1 MYICRGGGRKSRVG
15 LAEAGEAVF
24 AVLAPGAVA
33 GSGARP
39 VLPPLVRR
47 YRGRVSGPQRV
58 DVIIVHGRR
67 PRGVVRREAKD
78 VDRGSRRGAPPR
90 PGAAPPAGTLAPH
103 PVDALGPFTTL
114 PAHDADATLHRA
126 PAMSA
131 HTRTRTLLS
140 LTRDRYIHT
149 NYKLPLF
156 RTCAGSTFVWARRMR
171 RGGDGGNTM
180 TVSARGRTTVMADS
194 EPRVWCSGGEAG
206 DK

>member
-1 MYICRGGGRKSRVG
+1 MYICREGGRKNRVG
-15 LAEAGEAVF
+15 LAEAGEVVF

-47 YRGRVSGPQRV
+47 YTYRGRVTGPQRV

-131 HTRTRTLLS
+131 HTRYAHKDPTLSHTRS
-140 LTRDRYIHT
+140 LYTH
-149 NYKLPLF
+149 KL
-156 RTCAGSTFVWARRMR
+156 
-171 RGGDGGNTM
+171 
-180 TVSARGRTTVMADS
+180 
-194 EPRVWCSGGEAG
+194 
-206 DK
+206 